1 MTACALERK
10 AVLFRFLTAGE
21 SHGPTLSAI
30 IEGLPANLTLDFE
43 AINYQLK
50 RRQGG
55 YGRGARQQIETDT
68 IEITSGVRF
77 GRTMG
82 GPITLNVRNRDFENW
97 LDRMSVKPIDGQT
110 PPITQPRPGH
120 ADYAGMLKYHSDDL
134 RPILERSSARNT
146 AALVA
151 VGAIC
156 RPLLQLAG
164 IEILSH
170 VVVIGGVEAKFA
182 PPIDYRTIASRAED
196 SVVRCADPEAEA
208 RMIAAIDVCMAEGTR
223 DTLGGVFEV
232 VALGCPPG
240 LGSFVHWDRKLD
252 ARLAAAM
259 MSIQAIKGVEIG
271 MGFGVGYIP
280 GSKVHDALFF
290 GAEAGFTRGTNNAGG
305 IEGGMTNGE
314 PIVIR
319 AAMKPLS
326 TLPVPLA
333 SVDMQTKEPVKAHF
347 ERSDVCAVPAAA
359 TIGEA
364 MAAIALTGTVLEKF
378 GGDSVEEFTRNMQSY
393 LADITMRGFVP
404 YDTDSAPE

>member
-1 MTACALERK
+1 M
-10 AVLFRFLTAGE
+10 FRFLTGGE
-21 SHGPTLSAI
+21 SHGPSLSAI
-30 IEGLPANLTLDFE
+30 IEGLPANLRLDLDGV
-43 AINYQLK
+43 NYQLK

-68 IEITSGVRF
+68 VEILSGVRF

-82 GPITLNVRNRDFENW
+82 GPITLLVRNRDWENW
-97 LDRMSVKPIDGQT
+97 REKMSIEPIENET

-120 ADYAGMLKYHSDDL
+120 ADFPGMLKYHTNDL
-134 RPILERSSARNT
+134 RPILDRSSARNT

-151 VGAIC
+151 VAGIC
-156 RPLLQLAG
+156 RNLLQRAG
-164 IEILSH
+164 IEIVSH
-170 VVVIGGVEAKFA
+170 VTVIGGVHAAFKG
-182 PPIDYRTIASRAED
+182 PINYRKLAERAEN
-196 SVVRCADPEAEA
+196 SPVRCADPDAEA

-240 LGSFVHWDRKLD
+240 LGSFVHWDKKLET
-252 ARLAAAM
+252 RLAAAI

-271 MGFGVGYIP
+271 MGFGVAEIP
-280 GSKVHDALFF
+280 GSKVHDELFY
-290 GAEAGFTRGTNNAGG
+290 GAGEGFSRGTNNAGG

-314 PIVIR
+314 PVVVR

-326 TLPVPLA
+326 TLPTPLA
-333 SVDMQTKEPVKAHF
+333 SVDMQTKQPVKAHF

-364 MAAIALTGTVLEKF
+364 MVALALTESVLEKF
-378 GGDSVEEFTRNMQSY
+378 GGDSIEEFERNVAGYM
-393 LADITMRGFVP
+393 DDVRERGF
-404 YDTDSAPE
+404 TRAEE